1 MRTLLGK
8 RGVRVGF
15 GGRQGGYEEAQKEVE
30 NLVRREGCEGYS
42 GADLAAL
49 VREAGVIA
57 LKRMLGKLDAL
68 GMNHE
73 QTGSV
78 EGTERRA
85 DEEVGAENAEVQ
97 GVITVEVAD
106 FVCALGKV
114 NPSVSVAQ
122 RRKYEALRNKF
133 AGLPVRGGTGRAE
146 RVEMEKGG
154 LGDGDNPG
162 EAREQDAA
170 LA

>member
-15 GGRQGGYEEAQKEVE
+15 GEREGGNEEARKEVE
-30 NLVRREGCEGYS
+30 NLVRGEGCEGYS

-57 LKRMLGKLDAL
+57 LKRMLGKLEASE
-68 GMNHE
+68 MNHV
-73 QTGSV
+73 QPGNV
-78 EGTERRA
+78 EGMERRA
-85 DEEVGAENAEVQ
+85 DGEVGAEEAEV
-97 GVITVEVAD
+97 IIVEVAD

-146 RVEMEKGG
+146 GVEREKGAV
-154 LGDGDNPG
+154 GDGDNPERVG
-162 EAREQDAA
+162 QRDAA

>member
-15 GGRQGGYEEAQKEVE
+15 GEGEGGNEEARKEVE
-30 NLVRREGCEGYS
+30 NLVRGEGCEGYS

-57 LKRMLGKLDAL
+57 LKRMLGKLDAME
-68 GMNHE
+68 MNHL
-73 QTGSV
+73 QAGSV
-78 EGTERRA
+78 EGIER
-85 DEEVGAENAEVQ
+85 EVGAEKAEVI
-97 GVITVEVAD
+97 VVEVAD

-146 RVEMEKGG
+146 KGAV
-154 LGDGDNPG
+154 GDGDNPRG
-162 EAREQDAA
+162 VGAT
-170 LA
+170 LV